1 MEYSRIQD
9 SVDTFVLRHSHF
21 VIVGAGGSYSLI
33 TSLARTGI
41 GKLTVIDFDKVED
54 TNIVRQGFKQSDIGT
69 FKVDALA
76 QEVNSINPEVEF
88 VGINKSFL
96 EMTEEELDATFKDAD
111 LYLFL
116 TDSFKA
122 QAYGN
127 IIALRYNKPAIWSG
141 WYAQSRT
148 AELFFQVPGH
158 TSACFRCAA
167 SSRYKANE
175 ETEVIVSSN
184 SNTIFHSMLL
194 DSFIGMIA
202 LAILHRDKIGFVR
215 PSDLALRKANEYELF
230 WESMKDEKGT
240 VPNFFQFKAHPFG
253 GNTLFDKAYFHLGKH
268 SHNFVSYWQSADAE
282 LKINGYNYDCPDC
295 NGSLHYQVHPTSK
308 T

>member
-1 MEYSRIQD
+1 MDYSRIQD
-9 SVDTFVLRHSHF
+9 SVAINRVKRSHF

-41 GKLTVIDFDKVED
+41 GKLTIIDFDTVEE
-54 TNIVRQGFKQSDIGT
+54 TNLVRQGYKQCEIRT

-76 QEVNSINPEVEF
+76 QEVKSINPEVEF

-96 EMTEEELDATFKDAD
+96 DMTEEELDANFEDAD
-111 LYLFL
+111 LCLFL
-116 TDSFKA
+116 TDSFNA

-148 AELFFQVPGH
+148 AELFYQIPEH

-175 ETEVIVSSN
+175 ETEVVVSSN

-202 LAILHRDKIGFVR
+202 LAILHRDKIGFVS

-240 VPNFFQFKAHPFG
+240 VPNFFQFKVHPNG
-253 GNTLFDKAYFHLGKH
+253 GNTLFDRAYSNLGTH

-295 NGSLHYQVHPTSK
+295 NGSLHHSVHSTSK

>member
-1 MEYSRIQD
+1 MDYSRIQD
-9 SVDTFVLRHSHF
+9 SVDINLLNRSHF

-41 GKLTVIDFDKVED
+41 GKLTIIDYDTVEE
-54 TNIVRQGFKQSDIGT
+54 TNLVRQGFKQSDIGT

-76 QEVNSINPEVEF
+76 QELKSINPEVEF

-111 LYLFL
+111 LCLFL

-122 QAYGN
+122 QAFGN
-127 IIALRYNKPAIWSG
+127 LISLRYNKPAIWAG

-148 AELFFQVPGH
+148 AELFFQIPEH
-158 TSACFRCAA
+158 TCACFRCAA

-175 ETEVIVSSN
+175 ETEVVVSSN

-202 LAILHRDKIGFVR
+202 LAILHRSKIDRIHYLPWSPEVKG
-215 PSDLALRKANEYELF
+215 YELF
-230 WESMKDEKGT
+230 WDAFAFKRGT
-240 VPNFFQFKAHPFG
+240 TPPNFFQFKAHPFG
-253 GNTLFDKAYFHLGKH
+253 GNKLFDNAYCQLDIH

-295 NGSLHYQVHPTSK
+295 NGSLHHSIHSTSK